1 MSPKSIKITYWVIT
15 SVFVL
20 FTIADAAG
28 GITKQEAGIVVLKH
42 LGYPIYLMPFLGAL
56 KLAGA
61 IAILQPNFRT
71 VKEWAYAGFT
81 FNFIGALVS
90 RAVLGDSLGLLL
102 MPLVVLAIM
111 FVSYFLWQKMEALR
125 AGYVK

>member
-1 MSPKSIKITYWVIT
+1 MSPKSIKITYWVVT
-15 SVFVL
+15 ALFVL

-42 LGYPIYLMPFLGAL
+42 LGYPIYLMPFLGVL

-61 IAILQPNFRT
+61 IAILLPNFKT
-71 VKEWAYAGFT
+71 LKEWAYAGFA
-81 FNFIGALVS
+81 FNFIGAFAS
-90 RAVLGDSLGLLL
+90 RAIVGDGIGLLL

-111 FVSYFLWQKMEALR
+111 FASYFLWKKIEALR
-125 AGYVK
+125 VS